1 MDMSQA
7 MDLRGA
13 ATHVCPCGSNQF
25 FVRVIF
31 DDYEIATY
39 FLDMQ
44 CVSCNS
50 LLTAPTPLDREGTE
64 Q

>member
-7 MDLRGA
+7 MDLRGTP
-13 ATHVCPCGSNQF
+13 THVCPCGSNQF
-25 FVRVIF
+25 FIRAIF

-44 CVSCNS
+44 CVNCNS

-64 Q
+64 K